1 MGAELAVG
9 LAGCGHIAAR
19 HAAALAALRGR
30 LRLDGVFDLLAARG
44 RDFAARHGG
53 TAVRSFAALLARDPD
68 VVCICTPNPTH
79 AGLALAALRAGHHVV
94 LEHPLALNEPDALRI
109 CRAAEAAGR
118 RAFVV
123 RQRRYL
129 PSVQMA
135 RRLLARRALGTIR
148 EVAASVL
155 WSRPPG
161 YYAASAWRRSAESG
175 GVAINQ
181 GSHFLDLLLYLF
193 GDPVAS
199 RGWRGNLRH
208 PLPCEDTC
216 AGTIEFADG
225 VTVEVFLTVACRDGF
240 QGGALDVR
248 GDAGRLALGGA
259 HWESVDAVA
268 EMPAPEPG
276 QGDHQELWRRVAE
289 ALASREIEVVDTREG
304 ARAVRLIDE
313 IRSRWPLDSPACL
326 ERLRRS
332 ACRFPSGT
340 SFPVEFNVEI
350 ERRWWS
356 PLAIDPEEQ
365 LFPCRSGGTGNTHD

>member
-1 MGAELAVG
+1 MREELAVG

-19 HAAALAALRGR
+19 HAAAVAALPGR
-30 LRLDGVFDLLAARG
+30 LRLDSVFDVLAERG

-53 TAVRSFAALLARDPD
+53 GAVRSFAELLARDLD
-68 VVCICTPNPTH
+68 VVCICAPNPTH
-79 AGLALAALRAGHHVV
+79 AELALAALRAGRHVV
-94 LEHPLALNEPDALRI
+94 LEHPLALNEADALRV

-129 PSVQMA
+129 PSVQAA

-148 EVAASVL
+148 EVAASML

-161 YYAASAWRRSAESG
+161 YYAAGEWRRSAESG

-193 GDPVAS
+193 GEPVAT

-208 PLPCEDTC
+208 ALPCEDTC
-216 AGTIEFADG
+216 AGTIDFADG
-225 VTVEVFLTVACRDGF
+225 ITVEVFLTVACEDGF
-240 QGGALDVR
+240 QEGTLDIR
-248 GDAGRLALGGA
+248 GDAGRLTLGGA
-259 HWESVDAVA
+259 HWESADPVV
-268 EMPAPEPG
+268 EMPALGPG

-289 ALASREIEVVDTREG
+289 ALAGREIEVVDTREG

-313 IRSRWPLDSPACL
+313 IRSRWPLDTPACL
-326 ERLRRS
+326 EWLQRLRGFPFERLFRYDSRVQSKGGGGALSRS
-332 ACRFPSGT
+332 T
-340 SFPVEFNVEI
+340 
-350 ERRWWS
+350 
-356 PLAIDPEEQ
+356 
-365 LFPCRSGGTGNTHD
+365 